1 MKILFFTLLLY
12 FSGNAFADEVNFSG
26 VLRHAIPCVVN
37 GGEELIVPFY
47 EVNDKDLYAHREVA
61 KLFEITLSECES
73 LPDFSFSMSFTGV
86 SNPKIK
92 GSLRIDGD
100 PGDLGYA
107 IVLTSD
113 NGNVDINSQYPIVG
127 MNDNKFPGVI
137 PLKASI
143 LGEEDAIKNKS
154 IKLGDFSATT
164 TFNIYYE

>member
-1 MKILFFTLLLY
+1 M
-12 FSGNAFADEVNFSG
+12 
-26 VLRHAIPCVVN
+26 
-37 GGEELIVPFY
+37 PFH
-47 EVNDKDLYAHREVA
+47 EVNDKDLYRQRDISEV
-61 KLFEITLSECES
+61 FEITLSECEF
-73 LPDFSFSMSFTGV
+73 LPDFSFSMSFTGI

-107 IVLTSD
+107 IVLSSD

-127 MNDNKFPGVI
+127 MNGSKFPSVI

>member
-1 MKILFFTLLLY
+1 MRIIFFTLLLY
-12 FSGNAFADEVNFSG
+12 FTGNVLADEVNFSG

-37 GGEELIVPFY
+37 GGEELVVPFY
-47 EVNDKDLYAHREVA
+47 EVNDKDLYRQRDITET
-61 KLFEITLSECES
+61 FEITLSDCEF
-73 LPDFSFSMSFTGV
+73 LPDFSFSMAFTGV
-86 SNPKIK
+86 SNSKIK

-107 IVLTSD
+107 IMLTSD
-113 NGNVDINSQYPIVG
+113 KGNMDINRQYPITG
-127 MNDNKFPGVI
+127 MNGSKFPQVI

-154 IKLGDFSATT
+154 IKLGEFSATT